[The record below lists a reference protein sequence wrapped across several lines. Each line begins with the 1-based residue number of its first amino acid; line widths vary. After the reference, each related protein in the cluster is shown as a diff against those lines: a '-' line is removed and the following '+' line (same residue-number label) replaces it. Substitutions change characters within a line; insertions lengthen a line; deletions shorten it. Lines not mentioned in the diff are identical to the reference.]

1 MGVDEPAQSVAVDG
15 AEAEELV
22 VSMRKPN
29 DFAPLVRTYLAI
41 VRPFSG
47 SLLVSVSYSVTPGQF
62 DAGSADARKLTRRL
76 HFAVPPGT
84 PIPAPPAVK
93 PADAPPAPKKSD
105 SPHTPLPPGAAGLG

>member
-41 VRPFSG
+41 VPR
-47 SLLVSVSYSVTPGQF
+47 
-62 DAGSADARKLTRRL
+62 
-76 HFAVPPGT
+76 
-84 PIPAPPAVK
+84 
-93 PADAPPAPKKSD
+93 
-105 SPHTPLPPGAAGLG
+105 